1 MNNYNRNQLTNSV
14 LQSNIGSVE
23 QKAAQLKQNEQQ
35 TAFQNVRQYV
45 QTNQANAFSN
55 TVEQN
60 AKQLKEQNAKNYIQQ
75 MNSKIGMQ

>member
-23 QKAAQLKQNEQQ
+23 QNAAKLKQNQQQ

-45 QTNQANAFSN
+45 QTNQTNAFSN

-60 AKQLKEQNAKNYIQQ
+60 AKQLREQNAKNYIQQ